1 MRKVFLSG
9 VGQELLLEDRLERLL
24 VLGFL
29 NLPATVEFVAE
40 GLPAFFLCL
49 ADGLSASFVLTG

>member
-1 MRKVFLSG
+1 MKKVFLLE
-9 VGQELLLEDRLERLL
+9 VVQELLLEDLLERLL

-29 NLPATVEFVAE
+29 NLPAAVEFVAE

-49 ADGLSASFVLTG
+49 ADGLSASFVLTR

>member
-1 MRKVFLSG
+1 MFLSE
-9 VGQELLLEDRLERLL
+9 VGQELLLEDLLDFLL

-29 NLPATVEFVAE
+29 NLPEAAEFVSE